1 MRVLFVCSG
10 NGKLGISSFIRIQA
24 ESLTSNGVDIEFF
37 SINGK
42 GIKGYVKSGLE
53 LKKYLK
59 DNHFDII
66 HAHYT
71 LSGWA
76 AVIGSGNTPV
86 VLSLM
91 GSDAYGNIIAPN
103 KATYKSKYLTI
114 LTYLIQPFVNRIISK
129 SQNIEKFV
137 WQKSKSII
145 IPNGIN
151 IELFK
156 PSDKNFSEE
165 LNFNS
170 KKRYV
175 LFLGKKESLR
185 KNFRLV
191 ENAFKYLNFE
201 DVELLAPYPV
211 PHELLPKYLNSID
224 VLVHSSLAEGSPN
237 LVKEAMACNRPI
249 VATNVGD
256 IEWLFGNEPGHFLSS
271 FEPQDVAEKI
281 IKALKFA
288 ESEKGTTGR
297 KRLIELKLDSDSV
310 AKKIIRVYQETLKV
324 K

>member
-1 MRVLFVCSG
+1 M
-10 NGKLGISSFIRIQA
+10 GISSFIKVQA

-42 GIKGYVKSGLE
+42 GIKGYVKSGLK

-59 DNHFDII
+59 DHHFDII

-103 KATYKSKYLTI
+103 KAAYKSKYLTI

-237 LVKEAMACNRPI
+237 LVKEAMACGLPCVLTRTGGA
-249 VATNVGD
+249 VD
-256 IEWLFGNEPGHFLSS
+256 IINERNGLTCEPEDTAGIANAWSEILKKPGSYNKKNIRKFVLDNYS
-271 FEPQDVAEKI
+271 I
-281 IKALKFA
+281 NKAA
-288 ESEKGTTGR
+288 DEY
-297 KRLIELKLDSDSV
+297 LKL
-310 AKKIIRVYQETLKV
+310 LNLN
-324 K
+324 